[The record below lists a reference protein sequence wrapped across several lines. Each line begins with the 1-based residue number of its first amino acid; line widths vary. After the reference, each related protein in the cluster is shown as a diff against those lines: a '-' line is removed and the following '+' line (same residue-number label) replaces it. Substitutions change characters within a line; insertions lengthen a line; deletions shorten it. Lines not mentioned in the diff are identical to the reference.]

1 MTAPFRIE
9 VLSAAHDR
17 RGFSCGT
24 VELDRYLQ
32 VQASQ
37 DVRRRVSACYVAID
51 ADTDAVAGYFTLA
64 ASGIPLTDLP
74 SELGRRLPRYPL
86 VPVALV
92 GRLAIDVRYQ
102 GRKLGAALLW
112 DSARRAA
119 RSEVIAF
126 ALVVDA
132 KDAAAE
138 SFYLRHG
145 FVSLGISRKLVLPLA
160 TVAQRC

>member
-1 MTAPFRIE
+1 MIA
-9 VLSAAHDR
+9 

-64 ASGIPLTDLP
+64 ASGIPSSSAERTG
-74 SELGRRLPRYPL
+74 SAFAAVSVGARGIGRAPGNRRA
-86 VPVALV
+86 VPGAK
-92 GRLAIDVRYQ
+92 A
-102 GRKLGAALLW
+102 GAALLW
-112 DSARRAA
+112 DAARRAA

-132 KDAAAE
+132 KDAAAG